1 MERESEMQVRFFKT
15 ETGKEP
21 VRDWLKSF
29 SSDEKKT
36 IGTDIRTV
44 QVMFPIG
51 KPLVDHL
58 GGGLWE
64 IRSRLTD
71 TIVRVIFMVSEGEMI
86 LLHGFTKKQQKTPKD
101 DLKLAQ
107 QRKRQYEK

>member
-1 MERESEMQVRFFKT
+1 MERESAMEVRFFKT
-15 ETGKEP
+15 EAGNEP

-29 SSDEKKT
+29 SSEEKKI
-36 IGTDIRTV
+36 IGADIRTV

-58 GGGLWE
+58 DGGLWE
-64 IRSRLTD
+64 IRSRLSD
-71 TIVRVIFMVSEGEMI
+71 TIVRVIFIVADGEII